1 MSCWTSL
8 AESHLL
14 LHVEMPLWFLKFVK
28 KKKRSFLLDQVYAI
42 KEKYTKIFI
51 NYQTQLKQNNM
62 KAMTKGMEETS
73 GNKKKFSNSDFK
85 YHYS

>member
-14 LHVEMPLWFLKFVK
+14 RHVGMPLWYLKYVK
-28 KKKRSFLLDQVYAI
+28 KKLLYR
-42 KEKYTKIFI
+42 I
-51 NYQTQLKQNNM
+51 NYVQGKIYQDTYQLANTIKTNNM
-62 KAMTKGMEETS
+62 KAMTKGLEQKIEEQ
-73 GNKKKFSNSDFK
+73 KKFSNSDIK